1 MLRNKI
7 MWFGTMTINWVN
19 IKKDSVTLQ
28 FVMNR
33 GMSLYSHTMNILND
47 LFLRLFRRK
56 ISESKNYNDFIVYNR
71 LTLTYEELSYVYTYL
86 SLKYRQKGIKK
97 TMTDKTMIIW
107 DQTESIKN
115 MLWKYL
121 IDKLQLYMQTENIN
135 KSLYTLYWI
144 NIRLRI
150 NCLQNTK
157 MKSLCT

>member
-1 MLRNKI
+1 MTMTNYEELLHRTRDILYKHIKTEFMLRNKI

-56 ISESKNYNDFIVYNR
+56 ISEFKNYNDFIVYNR

-86 SLKYRQKGIKK
+86 SLKYR
-97 TMTDKTMIIW
+97 
-107 DQTESIKN
+107 
-115 MLWKYL
+115 
-121 IDKLQLYMQTENIN
+121 
-135 KSLYTLYWI
+135 
-144 NIRLRI
+144 
-150 NCLQNTK
+150 
-157 MKSLCT
+157 